1 MSLVAGIRSKGGH
14 MSAKEI
20 KGRQRPM
27 NVYVRRGSSAE
38 KAFRKRAGSLSP
50 KAIAPG
56 IAPTPEH
63 DLKYQGG
70 KTIQDLRFMNFYIGG
85 EVGGTGD
92 IGKISN
98 FLSQATSHQELNK
111 VMAHD
116 FP

>member
-1 MSLVAGIRSKGGH
+1 

-38 KAFRKRAGSLSP
+38 KDFRKRAGSLSP

-85 EVGGTGD
+85 AVWGAGGNA
-92 IGKISN
+92 KIADDP
-98 FLSQATSHQELNK
+98 FLASADHELNN
-111 VMAHD
+111 VMAQ
-116 FP
+116 

>member
-1 MSLVAGIRSKGGH
+1 

-70 KTIQDLRFMNFYIGG
+70 KTIQDLRFMSFYIGG
-85 EVGGTGD
+85 AVWGTGD
-92 IGKISN
+92 IATNHKTP
-98 FLSQATSHQELNK
+98 SQAKADPDPTNIGEEYFPGPPTS
-111 VMAHD
+111 A
-116 FP
+116 

>member
-1 MSLVAGIRSKGGH
+1 MSTKGTTESRS
-14 MSAKEI
+14 
-20 KGRQRPM
+20 PM

-70 KTIQDLRFMNFYIGG
+70 KIIQDLRFMNFYIGG
-85 EVGGTGD
+85 DVWDTGD
-92 IGKISN
+92 IANIDN
-98 FLSQATSHQELNK
+98 ALFQAMSDQEFNI
-111 VMAHD
+111 V
-116 FP
+116 

>member
-1 MSLVAGIRSKGGH
+1 

-85 EVGGTGD
+85 DVREAVESANIDNALCRAMSDQDVLHGVVQY
-92 IGKISN
+92 
-98 FLSQATSHQELNK
+98 L
-111 VMAHD
+111 
-116 FP
+116 